1 MGDPEGLMSNKR
13 KEAPDQFETH
23 LEQLDNFSSLA
34 HFDISSPHCL
44 LHATTA
50 GIQRLW
56 DSIQRGG
63 QSMDYER
70 LQKLVAYVLKAVVIS
85 NYGDSAQLLGKV
97 EDTEFEWL
105 STAPFPRPLTV
116 AQALVGLALET
127 RQGKSIRKKYCP
139 VGQKRTKFSSAAAL
153 ELTLAYCES
162 RHLARMDGGPTHLW
176 AISVLMGMA
185 IVVLELHQDAPGI
198 RGVAHNSA
206 PHYHYYHAWQMPH
219 YTVSQMRRSMEDP
232 IPLDLLQRQQALGV
246 THLSGHWHHLRHSD
260 EGRVRQGGSTVTAP
274 NSWQSSTQRTDTP
287 GNSAD
292 DVIDADAQA
301 AKMDEGVRRSPCG
314 TGHARSTRRVHST
327 GQAGNPL
334 LILDSDSEDEDQ

>member
-44 LHATTA
+44 LHAITA

-127 RQGKSIRKKYCP
+127 RQGKSIRKKHSP
-139 VGQKRTKFSSAAAL
+139 VGQKRTKFSNAAAL
-153 ELTLAYCES
+153 ELTLAYCQS
-162 RHLARMDGGPTHLW
+162 RYLARMDGGPTHLW
-176 AISVLMGMA
+176 AIVTDGDG
-185 IVVLELHQDAPGI
+185 HRGPGAP
-198 RGVAHNSA
+198 
-206 PHYHYYHAWQMPH
+206 P
-219 YTVSQMRRSMEDP
+219 RRH
-232 IPLDLLQRQQALGV
+232 GY
-246 THLSGHWHHLRHSD
+246 
-260 EGRVRQGGSTVTAP
+260 
-274 NSWQSSTQRTDTP
+274 P
-287 GNSAD
+287 GNRP
-292 DVIDADAQA
+292 QA
-301 AKMDEGVRRSPCG
+301 TALSHITTTTMLGKCHC
-314 TGHARSTRRVHST
+314 TQYHK
-327 GQAGNPL
+327 
-334 LILDSDSEDEDQ
+334 